1 MNLNNLS
8 LIRETSTLLE
18 THSYPDYD
26 CVTGNVATF
35 LSLQGTN
42 PDAVLGSVLVLD
54 AQDTHTSSPNFRN
67 VGRHQLNKASSR
79 NLLRFY
85 EEEFD
90 ATSARPANA
99 PYVAIG
105 DGFDMPWTPY
115 FHQQHLEHG
124 FLVLNGQHAID
135 PYRTITEFGEAT
147 PVTLDGDQWQTVPLQ
162 RCLVL
167 ESPNEFVDSGH
178 VLPTTIHDKTSIDH
192 FLTCLEQ
199 QKLSVEQLSTDTWLM
214 ARARRVNH
222 RYAQVTGI
230 TAEEQLQES
239 VDAWSKASEAVYIAL
254 RRHRRGRSV
263 PTSYIQAIT
272 SAINL
277 DLQFLDRWSQ

>member
-1 MNLNNLS
+1 MKLENLFHTPD
-8 LIRETSTLLE
+8 TSSLLE

-54 AQDTHTSSPNFRN
+54 AEDGHTSSPHFRDT
-67 VGRHQLNKASSR
+67 GRHQLNKASSKK
-79 NLLRFY
+79 LLQFY
-85 EEEFD
+85 EEFD
-90 ATSARPANA
+90 ATPPPPAGT

-105 DGFDMPWTPY
+105 DGFHMPWTPY
-115 FHQQHLEHG
+115 FHRQHLEHG
-124 FLVLNGQHAID
+124 FLVLDSQHAID

-147 PVTLDGDQWQTVPLQ
+147 PVVLEEHQWHTVPLQ
-162 RCLVL
+162 RRLVL
-167 ESPNEFVDSGH
+167 ESPNDFVDNGQ
-178 VLPTTIHDKTSIDH
+178 VLPTTIYNRASIEH
-192 FLTCLEQ
+192 FLTCLE
-199 QKLSVEQLSTDTWLM
+199 KEELSVEQLSTDTWLM
-214 ARARRVNH
+214 ARARRVNQ
-222 RYAQVTGI
+222 RYAQLTGN
-230 TAEEQLQES
+230 AAKEHLLES
-239 VDAWSKASEAVYIAL
+239 VEAWSRASEAVYIAL

-277 DLQFLDRWSQ
+277 DLLFLDRWAQ